1 MFRGHSEG
9 RKQAAPRGQQ
19 LFTHTPD
26 RPNEGQR
33 MTQDFFKKIP
43 KSQSDLLLNHW
54 GYDVMEE
61 YTEMISEAKFP
72 EGCRVLDVATGTG
85 RALSILVRLGY
96 SVVTGDISFEGKHD
110 ADKRVTPMYFHR
122 VQYVKLD
129 LERAP
134 FANDSVDYIV
144 CMNTLHELENPNACL
159 DEIFRIHSPG
169 GTLLIADFNAEG
181 MDIMDKLHI
190 VKYGE
195 RHPKGK
201 SSLMELECRLKERY
215 TSIREFH
222 TRMNRG
228 FIVTGKKDPS
238 ADSLQDG

>member
-1 MFRGHSEG
+1 M
-9 RKQAAPRGQQ
+9 
-19 LFTHTPD
+19 TPD
-26 RPNEGQR
+26 
-33 MTQDFFKKIP
+33 FYKKIP

-61 YTEMISEAKFP
+61 YTEMITEARFP
-72 EGCRVLDVATGTG
+72 ESCRVLDVATGTG
-85 RALSILVRLGY
+85 RALSILVRLGFQ
-96 SVVTGDISFEGKHD
+96 VVTGDISFQGKHD
-110 ADKRVTPMYFHR
+110 ADKRVTPMYYHR

-134 FANDSVDYIV
+134 FADNSVDYIV
-144 CMNTLHELENPNACL
+144 CMNTLHELDNPNACL
-159 DEIFRIHSPG
+159 DEIFRFHSPG

-190 VKYGE
+190 VKNGE

-201 SSLMELECRLKERY
+201 SSLRELECRLKERY
-215 TSIREFH
+215 TSISEFH

-228 FIVTGKKDPS
+228 FIATGKKDPS
-238 ADSLQDG
+238 AEPLQDG

>member
-9 RKQAAPRGQQ
+9 RKQAPKR
-19 LFTHTPD
+19 
-26 RPNEGQR
+26 RPGSVVLPERPQEGQR
-33 MTQDFFKKIP
+33 MTPDFFKKIP

-61 YTEMISEAKFP
+61 YTEMISGAGFP
-72 EGCRVLDVATGTG
+72 DGCQILDVATGTG
-85 RALSILVRLGY
+85 RAVSILVRLGY
-96 SVVTGDISFEGKHD
+96 RVVTGDISFDGKHD
-110 ADKRVTPMYFHR
+110 ADKRVTPMYYHR
-122 VQYVKLD
+122 VQYVKLN
-129 LERAP
+129 LEQAP
-134 FANDSVDYIV
+134 FGDDSVRNIV

-159 DEIFRIHSPG
+159 DEIFRIHSPN

-190 VKYGE
+190 IKFGE

-201 SSLMELECRLKERY
+201 SSLRELECWLKSRY
-215 TSIREFH
+215 TNIREFH

-238 ADSLQDG
+238 AEPLQDG

>member
-1 MFRGHSEG
+1 
-9 RKQAAPRGQQ
+9 
-19 LFTHTPD
+19 
-26 RPNEGQR
+26 
-33 MTQDFFKKIP
+33 MTSDFYKKIP

-61 YTEMISEAKFP
+61 YTEMITEAKFP
-72 EGCRVLDVATGTG
+72 DGCCILDVATGTG

-96 SVVTGDISFEGKHD
+96 RVVTGDISFAGKHD

-122 VQYVKLD
+122 VQYVKLN
-129 LERAP
+129 LEQAP
-134 FANDSVDYIV
+134 FAADSVDHIV
-144 CMNTLHELENPNACL
+144 CMNTLHELENPNECL
-159 DEIFRIHSPG
+159 DEIFRVHSPE

-181 MDIMDKLHI
+181 MDVMDKLHL

-201 SSLMELECRLKERY
+201 SSLRELECWLKQRY
-215 TSIREFH
+215 SSIREFH

-228 FIVTGKKDPS
+228 FIATGKKDLP
-238 ADSLQDG
+238 AEPLLDG